1 MLVLSAFS
9 WGHFMLIQT
18 VPRHQLHPWNQ
29 QRETV
34 AYCQEFGIAIQ
45 AFSPLGRGE
54 KLSHPVVVAIAEK
67 LGKSPAQ
74 VLIRYCLQKGWVPLP
89 KSERESRIKEN
100 AEVFDFDIPDD
111 EMATL
116 DALDGQE

>member
-1 MLVLSAFS
+1 
-9 WGHFMLIQT
+9 
-18 VPRHQLHPWNQ
+18 
-29 QRETV
+29 V
-34 AYCQEFGIAIQ
+34 AYCHEFGIVIQ

-54 KLSHPVVVAIAEK
+54 KLSDPVVMGIAEK

-100 AEVFDFDIPDD
+100 AEVFDFVISDD
-111 EMATL
+111 EMASL
-116 DALDGQE
+116 DALDGQK